1 MKCIQIS
8 VVPPSFLSDW
18 LLLGKAVR
26 SVLWHLWPLWTVVS
40 SHLSLPDFHIQS
52 QKGREK
58 NLTAFNR
65 RFMQTTFCWHNKFL
79 SPQQGLWNFS
89 ISLLLFSPLFPPV
102 FVNVPRALKFNMNN
116 VCIFCYILYKI
127 LAVSPSFR
135 AFNHG
140 PPGVLWDTCSLK
152 PSEEPERV
160 GTAGKKEN
168 LTADLL
174 HSTRMPPLFKRQLEV
189 HYADR
194 TPIERYGKAAS
205 TSEYMWSFVCVSFM
219 SFGGLNAILF
229 FFFH

>member
-1 MKCIQIS
+1 M
-8 VVPPSFLSDW
+8 
-18 LLLGKAVR
+18 
-26 SVLWHLWPLWTVVS
+26 
-40 SHLSLPDFHIQS
+40 
-52 QKGREK
+52 
-58 NLTAFNR
+58 
-65 RFMQTTFCWHNKFL
+65 
-79 SPQQGLWNFS
+79 
-89 ISLLLFSPLFPPV
+89 
-102 FVNVPRALKFNMNN
+102 NVPQALKFNMNN

-174 HSTRMPPLFKRQLEV
+174 HSARMPSLFKRQLEE

-194 TPIERYGKAAS
+194 TPIERYGKAAT
-205 TSEYMWSFVCVSFM
+205 TSEYTWSFVCVNLTLQFSLLDVWMQFFPLARGEIWSSM
-219 SFGGLNAILF
+219 WTTPFCFWKKAYNIIYFEWKILDRSKLKVKRIVQWNPTDENSVIIYTHLCCSRPTWLYF
-229 FFFH
+229 FWIQC